1 MKKSIQETRLEGT
14 IVQLKM
20 EHKEVIDKLEK
31 TIREQAEQIS
41 KLKISLEEYEK
52 EFLYNKTD
60 KEVVKKILS
69 LYAKGDAYS
78 TISEKLKYNRMEA
91 DIETIKAICQNVEDL
106 DAEMVYFYKEQVEL
120 YEKSI
125 KINPDVLKDSMFQ
138 YYKMLANEAA
148 LDMTKVTDIE
158 ERRKLREEMNK
169 HLDKLN
175 GVLKNIVEDKNLTKD
190 KSMEILENK
199 MEEYNN
205 NLNEMMKFNFSAKD
219 ILTTDTIN

>member
-60 KEVVKKILS
+60 KEVVRKILS

-175 GVLKNIVEDKNLTKD
+175 GVLKNIVEDKNFEVSKEVEDMKKEINDNFKIINFD
-190 KSMEILENK
+190 KSRIIK
-199 MEEYNN
+199 Y
-205 NLNEMMKFNFSAKD
+205 
-219 ILTTDTIN
+219 

>member
-60 KEVVKKILS
+60 KEVVRKILS

-175 GVLKNIVEDKNLTKD
+175 GVLKNIVEDKNGSTEISNIVSD
-190 KSMEILENK
+190 MMNDYEAQKSKIIRF
-199 MEEYNN
+199 
-205 NLNEMMKFNFSAKD
+205 NLDNLKV
-219 ILTTDTIN
+219 I

>member
-60 KEVVKKILS
+60 KEVVRKILS